1 MTTPQIRQR
10 MDRRAEELALL
21 QRAQDGL
28 VRRCP
33 LHGPLVGVR
42 YCPECAS
49 SGRPWS
55 DTQACDADLEAAEQQ
70 VRDWAA
76 EEQQACRELRTWA
89 IVSALVIAAIVSG
102 ALWLARWLAGGV

>member
-1 MTTPQIRQR
+1 MTTPEIRQR
-10 MDRRAEELALL
+10 MERRAEELALL

-49 SGRPWS
+49 SGDPWS
-55 DTQACDADLEAAEQQ
+55 DAQAFEAD
-70 VRDWAA
+70 

-89 IVSALVIAAIVSG
+89 VVSALVIAAIVSG
-102 ALWLARWLAGGV
+102 ALWLAWWLAGGV